1 MERLIAWGTGGGSLH
16 VTYTGD
22 GNGTVRLESDTEN
35 LTGYPR
41 SLTVTFRTTKG
52 AGGKTLRLTVSQ
64 PSRKAY
70 VSGGT
75 LFVTHALGA
84 SVSGGTLTITDAE
97 CKVSDNVFI
106 IE

>member
-1 MERLIAWGTGGGSLH
+1 MERLIAWGTGGGNLRI
-16 VTYTGD
+16 TYTGEGSGTVRLESD
-22 GNGTVRLESDTEN
+22 TEITYTGEGSGTVRLESDTEN

-41 SLTVTFRTTKG
+41 SLTVTFRTT
-52 AGGKTLRLTVSQ
+52 GGTGEKTRRLTVSQ

-75 LFVTHALGA
+75 
-84 SVSGGTLTITDAE
+84 AE
-97 CKVSDNVFI
+97 CKVSDNVLI